1 MNLWIY
7 YRSQQHKLLSLGL
20 KKRNKVSA
28 EFSMSSLT
36 DIIFLLLIFFML
48 TSSMIQITVE
58 LPKSD
63 SRTVAPTTVAVTIM
77 KNGDYNFNG
86 KKVQA
91 SELNRNIRN
100 SLSKMNPEEK
110 KDATVTII
118 SEVGVPWKSVYDVMG
133 MANSNRMRAIIA
145 TQPNK

>member
-1 MNLWIY
+1 M
-7 YRSQQHKLLSLGL
+7 GL

-48 TSSMIQITVE
+48 TSSMIQITME

-63 SRTVAPTTVAVTIM
+63 SRTVAPTTVAVSLM
-77 KNGDYNFNG
+77 KNGDVNFNG
-86 KKVQA
+86 KKTSKSA
-91 SELNRNIRN
+91 LNRSIREA
-100 SLSKMNPEEK
+100 LAKMDAVEK

-118 SEVGVPWKSVYDVMG
+118 SEVGVPWKEVYEVMG